1 MAGRI
6 PSDFIDELVARCD
19 IVDIIDS
26 RVPLKKAGREYKGC
40 CPFHDE
46 KTPSFMVS
54 PAKQFYHCFGCGAH
68 GTAIGFLMDYEH
80 LGFRDA
86 VEELASRCGMTVP
99 DTGEPGEQQHKQ
111 ADLYRIL
118 DLADRHFRQQLRTG
132 PGSEQARTYL
142 QERGLTGETAQHY
155 SIGFAPK
162 SWDCLINALSSSSI
176 KSKDMQT
183 AGLVSVND
191 SGRTYDKFRQ
201 RIIFPIHDQRGRVIA
216 FGGRILGEGEP
227 KYLNSPETPV
237 FHKGQELYGLH
248 LARDAIHKQNRVIV
262 VEGYMDVIALAQAG
276 IENTVAALGTAT
288 TPDHIERLFRLCDE
302 IIFCFDGDRAGRQAA
317 WRALE
322 NTLPAMRD
330 GKQASFLFL
339 PEGEDPDTHVRALGK
354 DIFLEQLEKKALPL
368 TDYLLEHL
376 AEGIDMERL
385 DGRARL
391 AELARPLLNT
401 MPSGTLH
408 ALLTRQLAVIT
419 KLSNDQL
426 ETLLAPEAEKPTA
439 RTVPATQPVQK
450 RSPHVTRA
458 LELLLHEPSLAL
470 NAAESLAKLR
480 QLELPGIDILCQI
493 MTAIVAR
500 PSMTSSAI
508 IERFRDTP
516 YYDRL
521 CELAGSPG
529 VMDETQQEREFRAVT
544 GRLKLMA
551 INQETGK
558 LAAMSS
564 TLSNE
569 EKGTLRQL
577 YQEKRALEQ
586 ELESS

>member
-1 MAGRI
+1 MSGRI
-6 PSDFIDELVARCD
+6 PAEFIDELVARCD
-19 IVDIIDS
+19 IVDVVDS

-86 VEELASRCGMTVP
+86 IEELASSCGMTVP
-99 DTGEPGEQQHKQ
+99 ETGDNSEQHRQQ
-111 ADLYRIL
+111 TDLYRIL
-118 DLADRHFRQQLRTG
+118 ELANRHFQQQLRTG
-132 PGSEQARTYL
+132 EGSDQARDYL
-142 QERGLTGETAQHY
+142 KERGLTGETAVTY
-155 SIGFAPK
+155 SLGFAPK
-162 SWDCLINALSSSSI
+162 SWDKLIIALTAQSVQ
-176 KSKDMQT
+176 KKDLQT

-191 SGRTYDKFRQ
+191 KDRMYDKFRQ

-216 FGGRILGEGEP
+216 FGGRILGDGEP

-237 FHKGQELYGLH
+237 FHKGKELYGLH
-248 LARDAIHKQNRVIV
+248 LARDTIHKQDRVIV

-276 IENTVAALGTAT
+276 ITNAVASLGTAT
-288 TPDHIERLFRLCDE
+288 TADHIERLFRLCNE

-322 NTLPAMRD
+322 NALPAMRD

-339 PEGEDPDTHVRALGK
+339 PEGEDPDTYVKALGK
-354 DIFLEQLEKKALPL
+354 DAFLEQMSSNSLPL
-368 TDYLLEHL
+368 TDYLLDHL
-376 AEGIDMERL
+376 AENIDMNRL

-391 AELARPLLNT
+391 AQLARPLLNS
-401 MPSGTLH
+401 MPAGTLK
-408 ALLTRQLAVIT
+408 ALVTDQLAKNT
-419 KLSNDQL
+419 GLGRDQL
-426 ETLLAPEAEKPTA
+426 SDILSSDKEKPAPPPT
-439 RTVPATQPVQK
+439 PVLKPGTK
-450 RSPHVTRA
+450 RSPHITRA
-458 LELLLHEPSLAL
+458 LELLLHEPGLAADADYL
-470 NAAESLAKLR
+470 DRL
-480 QLELPGIDILCQI
+480 QILELPGMDILCQI
-493 MTAIVAR
+493 IGTIMIAPNI
-500 PSMTSSAI
+500 TSSAI

-521 CELAGSPG
+521 CELAGTAG
-529 VMDETQQEREFRAVT
+529 VHDENENEKEYRAVI
-544 GRLKLMA
+544 GRLRLMA

-558 LAAMSS
+558 LAARSS
-564 TLSNE
+564 TLSKD
-569 EKGTLRQL
+569 EKDKLREL
-577 YQEKRALEQ
+577 YQDKRALEQ